1 MPLLRSYMGLVRH
14 DGNSQLFRAA
24 ELSILSTRVGW
35 PLHLH
40 AEGVRGTG
48 KTTIFRAVK
57 DILPRIRRIKGC
69 PYNCHPRRP
78 HCPVH
83 RSASRRE
90 RKALGTEWVT
100 MPFVEISHSAK
111 LGTVVGT
118 IDLARITSADSP
130 EAVLLPG
137 TLARAHRGIV
147 FVDEIN
153 RLADTTPELADVL
166 LDVMGTRPGRLQIEE
181 SGLQPVE
188 FILQASVWAAS
199 NPDEE
204 PGPLEDVRR
213 QLSDRFDL
221 TIGVSRPSSRAEV
234 KKILEASAVHGF
246 GSGKGWRGRT
256 GGPDA
261 GRGRSSPSGRRRGG
275 HARRERAPGNE
286 KKARH
291 VKMALL
297 HRLRRP
303 VPAMGEAEREV
314 LASMYIRFDLESLR
328 AVEAWQWAARVAA
341 HRAGHP
347 RVRRQDLL
355 DVAGLVL
362 AHRLDPRTLA
372 ELLTEL
378 EEEFRVGGESMAGAA
393 GLEQDGPDAGQ
404 GSRHS
409 AGTRPDYGPG
419 PFGEV
424 PPGAGTGS
432 SVDRRH
438 GGGAGERRYRRG
450 AGTGGGAGGGA
461 RAAGENA
468 GGRIRAEGGGSAR
481 SFMGR
486 LRRWLSGDSAEG
498 AYGTGAGRGSGGG
511 GARGGEGSGGAG
523 PQGGQP
529 GRVSHRGGVVPPPPN
544 KARALGTLDG
554 EQVFLRL
561 VAGHGTGPEGR
572 GGPGSGAG
580 TGAGGRTGG
589 PGTAR
594 GGDHGAGGPR

>member
-24 ELSILSTRVGW
+24 ELSILSSRLGW

-48 KTTIFRAVK
+48 KTTILRGVK

-69 PYNCHPRRP
+69 PYNCHPRSP

-83 RSASRRE
+83 RGMT
-90 RKALGTEWVT
+90 RKQLAPIGTEWIT

-118 IDLARITSADSP
+118 IDLARITSSTGP

-188 FILQASVWAAS
+188 FPLEASVWAAS

-221 TIGVSRPSSRAEV
+221 TIGVSRPSSRVQV
-234 KKILEASAVHGF
+234 KRILEVSAGDAF
-246 GSGKGWRGRT
+246 GR
-256 GGPDA
+256 P
-261 GRGRSSPSGRRRGG
+261 GRRRTR
-275 HARRERAPGNE
+275 ARRKDQGARRHPME
-286 KKARH
+286 KARH

-297 HRLRRP
+297 HRLRQP
-303 VPAMGEAEREV
+303 VPTIGEAERDV
-314 LASMYIRFDLESLR
+314 LAAMYIRFDLESLR

-341 HRAGHP
+341 HRAGHA

-378 EEEFRVGGESMAGAA
+378 EEEFLPAGDSMAGAA
-393 GLEQDGPDAGQ
+393 GDEAIHAAGDGVWPHGRGHRAPKGAAGDDHPGTFPKGPLLGDARRRGSKD
-404 GSRHS
+404 GSR
-409 AGTRPDYGPG
+409 P
-419 PFGEV
+419 
-424 PPGAGTGS
+424 
-432 SVDRRH
+432 
-438 GGGAGERRYRRG
+438 GGAGRPG
-450 AGTGGGAGGGA
+450 DDTLSGSGSGTAESGEARKGPPDGQGDGSPDGGF
-461 RAAGENA
+461 
-468 GGRIRAEGGGSAR
+468 I
-481 SFMGR
+481 GR
-486 LRRWLSGDSAEG
+486 LRRWLSGDQAGGPYGDGREG
-498 AYGTGAGRGSGGG
+498 RGAARGTGSRNRTGDGRP
-511 GARGGEGSGGAG
+511 G
-523 PQGGQP
+523 PQP
-529 GRVSHRGGVVPPPPN
+529 FSHRPGVVPPPPN
-544 KARALGTLDG
+544 KATALASLDG
-554 EQVFLRL
+554 EQVLLRL
-561 VAGHGTGPEGR
+561 TADQ
-572 GGPGSGAG
+572 
-580 TGAGGRTGG
+580 G
-589 PGTAR
+589 PGTSASR
-594 GGDHGAGGPR
+594 PGGAGKIRRPGGGAVTAGRAKSGGLAKPGGQP